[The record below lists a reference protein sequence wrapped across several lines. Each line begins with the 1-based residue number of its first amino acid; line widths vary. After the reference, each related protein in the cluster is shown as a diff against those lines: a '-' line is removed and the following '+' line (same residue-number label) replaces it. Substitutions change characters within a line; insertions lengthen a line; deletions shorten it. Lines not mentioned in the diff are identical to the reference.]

1 MNNILV
7 YCELDGTRVVDVSL
21 ELLSK
26 GRELADT
33 LGVALEAVALGAN
46 LTSVA
51 SRVFPYGVDKL
62 HLFDDERLSPYTTLP
77 HASALVKFIGEE
89 QPQIFLLGATVIG
102 RDLGPRV
109 SSALGSGL
117 TADCT
122 SLEIGDYE
130 DKKKGE
136 TINNLLYQI
145 RPAFGGNIVATIVN
159 PYNRPQMATVREGV
173 MPLKRVRPDDYVGE
187 VVNHAVADYVNET
200 DFVVRILERHLQKAE
215 NNLKSAPIVVAGG
228 YGMGSKENFD
238 LLFTLAHELHGEV
251 GATRAAVDA
260 GFTTHDRQIGQ
271 TGLTVRPKV
280 YFACGISGQVQHI
293 AGMQDSGIIIS
304 INSDPDAPIN
314 AIADYVITGK
324 VEEVVPKL
332 ITQYQKKS

>member
-1 MNNILV
+1 MDNILV
-7 YCELDGTRVVDVSL
+7 YCELDGSRVAEVSL

-33 LGVALEAVALGAN
+33 LGVSLEAVALGEN
-46 LTSVA
+46 LASVA
-51 SRVFPYGVDKL
+51 EQVFLYGVDKL
-62 HLFDDERLSPYTTLP
+62 HLFDDARLSPYTTLP
-77 HASALVKFIGEE
+77 HASALEKFIGEE
-89 QPQIFLLGATVIG
+89 KPQIFLLGATVIG

-130 DKKKGE
+130 DKKRGE
-136 TINNLLYQI
+136 TVENLLYQI

-173 MPLKRVRPDDYVGE
+173 MPRNIVRPADYVGE
-187 VVNHAVADYVNET
+187 IVQHNVADYVSET
-200 DFVVRILERHLQKAE
+200 DFVVRIVERHLQPAE
-215 NNLKSAPIVVAGG
+215 NNLKNAPIVVAGG

-293 AGMQDSGIIIS
+293 AGMQESGIIIS
-304 INSDPDAPIN
+304 INSDPNAPIN
-314 AIADYVITGK
+314 AIADYVITGR
-324 VEEVVPKL
+324 VEDVLPKL
-332 ITQYQKKS
+332 ISHYQKKS